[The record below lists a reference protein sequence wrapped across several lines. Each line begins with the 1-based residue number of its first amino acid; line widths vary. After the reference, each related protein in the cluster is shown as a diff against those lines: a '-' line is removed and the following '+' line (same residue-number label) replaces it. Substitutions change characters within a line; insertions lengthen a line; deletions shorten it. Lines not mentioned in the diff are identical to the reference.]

1 MATSSHAP
9 TSSRPSDDQRERL
22 LALLA
27 AKKEID
33 RVLMENQPI
42 FEILQENRQFD
53 IKSIL
58 HFANNITQTIRA
70 PVDWA
75 PGLPLC
81 GHPPAPLLEQMRA
94 GVLERYNRQFVG
106 GGIEKSAAAA
116 QVTLPA
122 QTESRRMREDDETDA
137 DVEQQPSKRVKFESV
152 SRPSNSDLDS
162 LDEADNVIPATN
174 IITAP
179 EPVPLVTPVSAPLL
193 PTPVEPAATG
203 MPPSTAETPASEE
216 RPETP
221 VKQTRNINISFG
233 FSDSESEDEDDD

>member
-1 MATSSHAP
+1 MATSSQAS

-33 RVLMENQPI
+33 RVLMENQTI

-106 GGIEKSAAAA
+106 GGIEKSTAAT

-122 QTESRRMREDDETDA
+122 QTESRMREDDETDA